1 MPKKLKQDI
10 RGQSRVFYRDFLQ
23 LDKNLSSTFSLSQ
36 DLDIQV
42 EVKRKFGWRI
52 MCLNMAQ
59 IMAVVE
65 FFKRYAAQESAK
77 GIQNLVDKI
86 EYFNEEEQILTE

>member
-1 MPKKLKQDI
+1 
-10 RGQSRVFYRDFLQ
+10 
-23 LDKNLSSTFSLSQ
+23 
-36 DLDIQV
+36 
-42 EVKRKFGWRI
+42 

-77 GIQNLVDKI
+77 GIQNLIDKI

>member
-1 MPKKLKQDI
+1 
-10 RGQSRVFYRDFLQ
+10 
-23 LDKNLSSTFSLSQ
+23 
-36 DLDIQV
+36 
-42 EVKRKFGWRI
+42 

-77 GIQNLVDKI
+77 GIKNLVDKI
-86 EYFNEEEQILTE
+86 EYFNEEEQILTEQPFIPDPNEPQLESDTVVKYYLLMRPPLLKEIKLTKPN

>member
-1 MPKKLKQDI
+1 
-10 RGQSRVFYRDFLQ
+10 
-23 LDKNLSSTFSLSQ
+23 
-36 DLDIQV
+36 
-42 EVKRKFGWRI
+42 

-65 FFKRYAAQESAK
+65 FFKRYAVQESAK